1 MAKVA
6 VDQRK
11 NAMKNPLA
19 TFNDKELTIEDVLA
33 SRVICDPLHLFEIV
47 SPTSGGAAIIVA
59 SPELA
64 KRSKNP
70 PVWLLGAGEFANHS
84 SITYAPSITTSPIEV
99 AAEKRLQDGG
109 IEAKGHA
116 SRLPLRLLY
125 HHGDRLARGRG
136 LLQKGPGRTVRR
148 RA

>member
-19 TFNDKELTIEDVLA
+19 TFNDKELTIDDVLN
-33 SRVICDPLHLFEIV
+33 SRMICDPLHLFEIV

-59 SPELA
+59 SPEVA
-64 KRSKNP
+64 KRAKNP

-84 SITYAPSITTSPIEV
+84 IDYLCAIDHHFADRSGRRERI
-99 AAEKRLQDGG
+99 QDGG
-109 IEAKGHA
+109 TSAERTCISCAPMIA
-116 SRLPLRLLY
+116 TPSR
-125 HHGDRLARGRG
+125 
-136 LLQKGPGRTVRR
+136 
-148 RA
+148 